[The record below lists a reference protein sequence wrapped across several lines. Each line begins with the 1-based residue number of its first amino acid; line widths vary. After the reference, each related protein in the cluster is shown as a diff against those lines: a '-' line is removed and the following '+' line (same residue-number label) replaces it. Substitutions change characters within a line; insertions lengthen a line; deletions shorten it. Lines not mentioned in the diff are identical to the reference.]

1 MDVGNQNL
9 DSLLQVYSPDP
20 MSSPVASRNSRAE
33 TLEETPTAVPSP
45 RLTETKLGDDVDKS
59 NGVVLTATNTID
71 TVTVDQPTVAPEDEP
86 APELA
91 RASTARKLGLLAMF
105 VLAEFLDAFNNSA
118 LFPAI
123 PDISS
128 QLQFEASETVW
139 IISAYQLTFAAFLLV
154 VSCMPCREQ
163 QQYTNAPFR
172 AVVSQTFTPLNCRS
186 SRGLSFSV

>member
-1 MDVGNQNL
+1 MLNVRTRFPFF
-9 DSLLQVYSPDP
+9 PDP
-20 MSSPVASRNSRAE
+20 MSSPVASRNSRAD

-45 RLTETKLGDDVDKS
+45 RLTERKLGDDVDKP
-59 NGVVLTATNTID
+59 NGVAFTVTNTID
-71 TVTVDQPTVAPEDEP
+71 TVAVDQPGVLPEDEP
-86 APELA
+86 APALA

-123 PDISS
+123 PNISS

-154 VSCMPCREQ
+154 VSCNRCREYW
-163 QQYTNAPFR
+163 QYTNAPFR
-172 AVVSQTFTPLNCRS
+172 AVVSQMFTPLNCHS
-186 SRGLSFSV
+186 SGELSSLV

>member
-1 MDVGNQNL
+1 MDIENRNL
-9 DSLLQVYSPDP
+9 TSLKISSSDP
-20 MSSPVASRNSRAE
+20 MSSPVASRNSRAD

-45 RLTETKLGDDVDKS
+45 RLTERKLGDDVDKP
-59 NGVVLTATNTID
+59 NGVVFTVTNTID
-71 TVTVDQPTVAPEDEP
+71 TVAVDQPTAIAPEDEP

-128 QLQFEASETVW
+128 QLHFEASETVW

-154 VSCMPCREQ
+154 VSCIACRE
-163 QQYTNAPFR
+163 
-172 AVVSQTFTPLNCRS
+172 
-186 SRGLSFSV
+186 